1 MGGRHSGGE
10 RKGKG
15 NGDRSGDRRDAGGV
29 IRRDCHAEVGAGVQ
43 RVSLARHLPP
53 GVAEARSRHRN
64 EALQEKLRISR
75 MAQIGAAKAAEGM
88 RTPSGV

>member
-1 MGGRHSGGE
+1 MQF
-10 RKGKG
+10 
-15 NGDRSGDRRDAGGV
+15 
-29 IRRDCHAEVGAGVQ
+29 Q

-75 MAQIGAAKAAEGM
+75 MARIGAAKAAEGM

>member
-1 MGGRHSGGE
+1 MGGRRAGGE

-29 IRRDCHAEVGAGVQ
+29 IRRERFVEGPLQFQ

-53 GVAEARSRHRN
+53 GVAEGRSRHRS
-64 EALQEKLRISR
+64 EALEEKLRIAR
-75 MAQIGAAKAAEGM
+75 KAQIGAAKAAEGK